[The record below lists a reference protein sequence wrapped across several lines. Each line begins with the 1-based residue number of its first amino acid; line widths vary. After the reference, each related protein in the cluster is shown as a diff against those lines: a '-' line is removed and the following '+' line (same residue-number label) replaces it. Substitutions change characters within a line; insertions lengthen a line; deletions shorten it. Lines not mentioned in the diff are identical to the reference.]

1 MSKYTTEV
9 RYICENYAGLTESEG
24 YSSINTILEQ
34 ARSHVFDFEYP
45 IFDENYRSVLE
56 KKILKHYYTREI
68 ATETVGLWKHF
79 LDMRMNEIM
88 PYYNQLYSSEL
99 LKFDPLY
106 DVDLTTDRITI
117 GNKNG
122 KDTETLEGGSTI
134 SANTTNNETH
144 ATKNNEIGNQYNKE
158 TVTGSKSNTTN
169 ASANENVTGKET
181 GSDIK
186 NVSKDGDKTVKTDSE
201 TTANSND
208 KVDTKTTGTITDE
221 GENESTRTDNLTRTS
236 TDSGS
241 DTINGAKIDKN
252 SRWDIYSDTPQG
264 SLQNITLNDGAYLTN
279 ARHII
284 DDGTG
289 STDTKTTNYG
299 KINTTTDR
307 GTQATEGTDSNTRTM
322 DTKESVDGTHSSIET
337 GQIANEEK
345 YAESGVENST
355 KVSDKNT
362 TSNKNEE
369 RFSNDVENA
378 ESINENTNTVDS
390 NSKTN
395 ISGSKNASTTASS
408 NSTKTNNHDINTTE
422 DYLQHVKGKRG
433 GISFSKLLLE
443 YRTTFINIDMMII
456 EELSDLFFGL
466 W

>member
-9 RYICENYAGLTESEG
+9 RYICENYAGLTESGG

-45 IFDENYRSVLE
+45 IFDEAYRGVLE

-99 LKFDPLY
+99 LKFNPFY
-106 DVDLTTDRITI
+106 DVDLTTDRVTI

-122 KDTETLEGGSTI
+122 SDTETLEGSSTVTE
-134 SANTTNNETH
+134 NTTNNESH
-144 ATKNNEIGNQYNKE
+144 DTKNNEIGNQYNKE
-158 TVTGSKSNTTN
+158 TVSGSKSNTTN
-169 ASANENVTGKET
+169 ASANENITGKET

-186 NVSKDGDKTVKTDSE
+186 NISKDSDKTVKTDSE

-208 KVDTKTTGTITDE
+208 KVATKNTGTITDE
-221 GENESTRTDNLTRTS
+221 GENDNTRTDNLTRTS
-236 TDSGS
+236 TDSGN

-289 STDTKTTNYG
+289 STDQKTTTYG
-299 KINTTTDR
+299 KVNTTTDR
-307 GTQATEGTDSNTRTM
+307 GTQTNEGTDSNTRTLNTNE
-322 DTKESVDGTHSSIET
+322 DVDGTHSSIET
-337 GQIANEEK
+337 GQIENQEK
-345 YAESGVENST
+345 YAESGTENNT
-355 KVSDKNT
+355 KISDKNS
-362 TSNKNEE
+362 TSNKSEE
-369 RFSNDVENA
+369 RFSNDIENA

-395 ISGSKNASTTASS
+395 ITGAKNSSTTASS
-408 NSTKTNNHDINTTE
+408 DSTKTKNHDINTTE

>member
-9 RYICENYAGLTESEG
+9 RFICETFAGLTESEG

-34 ARSHVFDFEYP
+34 ARSHIFDFEYP
-45 IFDENYRSVLE
+45 IFDETYRGVLE

-79 LDMRMNEIM
+79 LDMKLNEIM

-99 LKFDPLY
+99 LQFNPFY
-106 DVDLTTDRITI
+106 DVDLTTDRVTI

-122 KDTETLEGGSTI
+122 SDSETVEGGSTVN
-134 SANTTNNETH
+134 ANSTNAETQD
-144 ATKNNEIGNQYNKE
+144 TSNSEIGNQYNKE
-158 TVTGSKSNTTN
+158 TVSGSKSNTTN

-181 GSDIK
+181 GSDNKSI
-186 NVSKDGDKTVKTDSE
+186 VKDSDKTVKTDSE

-208 KVDTKTTGTITDE
+208 KVDTKNTGTITDT
-221 GENESTRTDNLTRTS
+221 GDASSTRTDNLTRTS
-236 TDSGS
+236 ADSGS

-264 SLQNITLNDGAYLTN
+264 ALQNITLNDGAYLTN

-289 STDTKTTNYG
+289 STDTKTTLYG
-299 KINTTTDR
+299 KANTTRDS
-307 GTQATEGTDSNTRTM
+307 GTQTTSGTDSNTRTM
-322 DTKESVDGTHSSIET
+322 NTNEGVDGTHSSIET
-337 GQIANEEK
+337 GQIENQEK
-345 YAESGVENST
+345 YAESGVENNT
-355 KVSDKNT
+355 KVSDKNS
-362 TSNKNEE
+362 TSNRNEE
-369 RFSNDVENA
+369 RISNDFENTEA
-378 ESINENTNTVDS
+378 INENTNTSDS

-395 ISGSKNASTTASS
+395 ISGIKNASTTTTSD
-408 NSTKTNNHDINTTE
+408 STRTKNHDINTTE